1 MFKIVHSCPEL
12 FKVIHSSRQGR
23 RFSRQYICTV
33 YYAVHSCP
41 ELFKVV
47 PSYRE
52 MLEAVHM
59 QCIVVHGV
67 VQPLRCCSGLK
78 ASSELS
84 GLCFWS
90 LKLTIGAVMN
100 YLAIDF
106 DFGLASGESFIDTQ

>member
-1 MFKIVHSCPEL
+1 MFKI
-12 FKVIHSSRQGR
+12 
-23 RFSRQYICTV
+23 T
-33 YYAVHSCP
+33 HSCP

-52 MLEAVHM
+52 MLEVVHM

-90 LKLTIGAVMN
+90 LKLTMSGVMN

-106 DFGLASGESFIDTQ
+106 DFGSASGKSFIDIQ